1 MLARKEGMLHRNDT
15 AMTMMPRVAAPDTM
29 GLPQGSATRQA
40 PPRQEPKAQA
50 PVRQV
55 GLSWIE
61 HVAKRTFDLVSV
73 AVILTLFSPIMLGV
87 ALAVRMTTGK
97 QVIYGHT
104 RVGRNGQEFK
114 CYKFRSMVANSD
126 EVLKHLLETDP
137 EARAEWNRDFK
148 LKNDPR
154 ITRVGRFIR
163 KTSLDEL
170 PQLWNVLR
178 GDMSVVGPRP
188 VVRQEL
194 DRYYAAAR
202 EHYLSVPP
210 GLTGLWQVSGRND
223 MDYDERVELDRHYVD
238 NWNVW
243 TDFTIVMRT
252 VGVMVGRKG
261 AY

>member
-1 MLARKEGMLHRNDT
+1 MLARKEGMLQRNDT
-15 AMTMMPRVAAPDTM
+15 AMTMMPRVAAPEQVA
-29 GLPQGSATRQA
+29 PTRPT
-40 PPRQEPKAQA
+40 PPRQEPRM

-55 GLSWIE
+55 GLSWVE

-73 AVILTLFSPIMLGV
+73 VAMLVLFSPIMLAV
-87 ALAVRMTTGK
+87 ALAVRLTTGK

-104 RVGRNGQEFK
+104 RIGRDGQEFK
-114 CYKFRSMVANSD
+114 CYKFRSMVTNAD
-126 EVLKHLLETDP
+126 EVLKQLLETDP
-137 EARAEWNRDFK
+137 QALAEWNRDFK

-170 PQLWNVLR
+170 PQFWNVLR

-223 MDYDERVELDRHYVD
+223 MDYTERVQLDRHYVD
-238 NWNVW
+238 NWSVW